1 MFLAPNC
8 FFGKSPPPEILDRHY
23 KTQLTT
29 DHRAKFDRNR
39 PTELGDLA
47 LKEKKKKSVVRHK
60 SAPKTNVF
68 GWTRNAFAVT
78 HPPKTPLGELT
89 VFTQA
94 PSLVG
99 TGLAAPRQELDSSS
113 WPLDLT
119 FDPSGFKV
127 LTLNSIF
134 GNASVSPWLT
144 AFTSDEGEKSGQKDE
159 NERKKKRKKCVR
171 RGGKEEREKRS
182 RRHKKKSVPHLWED
196 GCTPAATWNA
206 LQRQIVWKVMW
217 NYYADIIMT
226 IQHVAKSVS

>member
-1 MFLAPNC
+1 MRLQSHIHPRLHWGSLQCSPRLPHWWVRGSQPLAKN
-8 FFGKSPPPEILDRHY
+8 S
-23 KTQLTT
+23 
-29 DHRAKFDRNR
+29 
-39 PTELGDLA
+39 
-47 LKEKKKKSVVRHK
+47 
-60 SAPKTNVF
+60 
-68 GWTRNAFAVT
+68 
-78 HPPKTPLGELT
+78 
-89 VFTQA
+89 TQA
-94 PSLVG
+94 
-99 TGLAAPRQELDSSS
+99 
-113 WPLDLT
+113 LDLWT
-119 FDPSGFKV
+119 WLSTLRASKYWPS
-127 LTLNSIF
+127 TPIF